1 MLYVNE
7 PPEHK
12 LVLVPV
18 MLPGCAI
25 TELTVTDLAA
35 LSPQVLYAFTDT
47 VPETNGVGNYTLQ
60 KNKYFNFLTSQM
72 KVG

>member
-12 LVLVPV
+12 LVVVPA
-18 MLPGCAI
+18 MLPGCAMV
-25 TELTVTDLAA
+25 ELTVTDLAA

-47 VPETNGVGNYTLQ
+47 VPEINGVGN
-60 KNKYFNFLTSQM
+60 
-72 KVG
+72 